1 MKPELVVMLTHH
13 DRTVENA
20 IEVFQACRD
29 TKATCWGFKEVGIP
43 KEEMKRLVQMMK
55 DAGKRP
61 FLEVV
66 AYTEGECL
74 QGVQAGIECGFETI
88 MGTMYFPSVQKAVQ
102 DAGLRYMPFVG
113 EIVGRPSV
121 LQGSIQGMIDEANDL
136 LAKGVDGID
145 LLAYRYTG
153 DAEKLIEAFVAG
165 VNAPVCIA
173 GSIDSFQRLDVMKR
187 VSPWG
192 FTIGGAFFENKFQGS
207 FAQQVDTVCE
217 YIAK

>member
-13 DRTVENA
+13 DRTVSNA
-20 IEVFQACRD
+20 LEVFRACRD
-29 TKATCWGFKEVGIP
+29 TKASCWGFKEVGIP
-43 KEEMKRLVQMMK
+43 KEEMRQLVQMMK

-66 AYTEGECL
+66 AYTEAECL
-74 QGVQAGIECGFETI
+74 QGVQAGMECGFETI

-102 DAGLRYMPFVG
+102 GAGLRYMPFVG
-113 EIVGRPSV
+113 EITGRPSV
-121 LQGSIQGMIDEANDL
+121 LGGTIQGMIDEAKAL
-136 LAKGVDGID
+136 LDKGVDGID

-153 DAEKLIEAFVAG
+153 DAEKLIEKFVAE
-165 VNAPVCIA
+165 VPAPVCIA

-187 VSPWG
+187 TAPWG
-192 FTIGGAFFENKFQGS
+192 FTIGGAFFENKFGDD
-207 FAQQVDTVCE
+207 FAQQVDIVCD